1 MRYAPEDRYE
11 LDRALP
17 VSTAVVQT
25 GSPNV
30 NKAISVLAAVFLL
43 AAGSAVAKPFQEGVQ
58 YVPIQPQPAMA
69 AGDQVEVI
77 EFFWYGC
84 PHCRDFEPTM
94 LSWAAELPNNVTLV
108 QMPVMF
114 GGPADLHAQMYYA
127 LEGMGEL
134 ERLHGKIFDAM
145 HVDKR
150 DLKTRAAVDA
160 FLEENGVDMAQ
171 FDEAMGSFA
180 VAAKANR
187 ARALMR
193 RYGVRSVPSLVVDG
207 RYRTGTGFNSY
218 EEITE
223 VIDHV
228 VDKVVNQRQAQAAR

>member
-1 MRYAPEDRYE
+1 MRGASAHRPE
-11 LDRALP
+11 LDRTVP
-17 VSTAVVQT
+17 VSTAVVQLW
-25 GSPNV
+25 SPNV
-30 NKAISVLAAVFLL
+30 KTTTPLLAAVLL
-43 AAGSAVAKPFQEGVQ
+43 LFAGVGAAKPFEEGVQ
-58 YVPIQPQPAMA
+58 YVPIQPQPAMG

-84 PHCRDFEPTM
+84 PHCHDFEPTV
-94 LSWAAELPNNVTLV
+94 LGWAADLPDNVTFV

-145 HVDKR
+145 HLADR
-150 DLKTRAAVDA
+150 ALKTRAAVDA
-160 FLEENGVDMAQ
+160 FLAENGVDMAK
-171 FDEAMGSFA
+171 FEEAMSSFA

-193 RYGVRSVPSLVVDG
+193 RYGVRSVPTMTVDG

-218 EEITE
+218 QEIVE

-228 VDKVVNQRQAQAAR
+228 VDKVLNERQAQAAR